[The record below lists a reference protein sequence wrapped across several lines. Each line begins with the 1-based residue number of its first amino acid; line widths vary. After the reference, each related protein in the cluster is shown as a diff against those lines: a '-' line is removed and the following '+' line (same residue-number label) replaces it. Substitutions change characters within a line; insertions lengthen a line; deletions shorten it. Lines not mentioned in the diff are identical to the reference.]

1 MSSSESEIRLI
12 VLEILQLLID
22 RRYYA
27 EKFRKIRIPKDI
39 SQLGLSSE
47 TKTTRPFDIAFMK
60 KVELFIFKFH
70 KKKNFP
76 FSLVVNFSP
85 NFIIVY

>member
-70 KKKNFP
+70 
-76 FSLVVNFSP
+76 
-85 NFIIVY
+85 